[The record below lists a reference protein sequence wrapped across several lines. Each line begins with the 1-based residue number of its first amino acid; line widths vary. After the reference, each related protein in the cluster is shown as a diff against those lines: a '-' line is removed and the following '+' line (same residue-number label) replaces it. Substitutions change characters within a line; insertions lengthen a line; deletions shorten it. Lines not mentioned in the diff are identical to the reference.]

1 VTPRPFLVCAL
12 VATAIA
18 AARPASA
25 YCRTTTDE
33 KFQPT
38 LAQPCAPDGAPL
50 YWPFAAID
58 FFVNAQASVQVTVE
72 QTRAASETAFD
83 SWTHADCPLDLATCG
98 GTGGGPPSIAVR
110 YAGTTEVHAAEYRRD
125 GTDQNVILYWDAV
138 WPYPDDGSTL
148 ALTTVTF
155 GAESGQ
161 IVDAD
166 IEVNSNPKVTPLTVD
181 DPRGRAVYDLP
192 SILQHETGH
201 VLGLAHTQPG
211 HSDATMYTYY
221 QKGSWDMRTLAGD
234 DVCGICNV
242 YPPTH
247 LEGGGCA
254 LSAPGTPAPG
264 ARRTPVPALLAAMLG
279 LAAIGAIRKRRR
291 HSQ

>member
-1 VTPRPFLVCAL
+1 VTPRPLLACA
-12 VATAIA
+12 VAITAFA

-33 KFQPT
+33 KFVPT
-38 LAQPCAPDGAPL
+38 VAQPCAPDGAAL
-50 YWPFAAID
+50 YWPDATID
-58 FFVNAQASVQVTVE
+58 YYVNAQASVQISAE
-72 QTRAASETAFD
+72 QTRVASETAFA
-83 SWTHADCPLDLATCG
+83 SWTHADCPQDLATCG
-98 GTGGGPPSIAVR
+98 GAGGGMPSIAVR
-110 YAGTTEVHAAEYRRD
+110 YAGTTEAHAAEYRRD
-125 GTDQNVILYWDAV
+125 GTDQNVVLYWDAA
-138 WPYPDDGSTL
+138 WPYADDGATL

-155 GAESGQ
+155 GAESGM

-166 IEVNSNPKVTPLTVD
+166 VEVNSNPKVTPLTVD

-211 HSDATMYTYY
+211 HSDATMFTYY
-221 QKGSWDMRTLAGD
+221 QKGSWDMRTLASD

-254 LSAPGTPAPG
+254 LSTERAPGWSS
-264 ARRTPVPALLAAMLG
+264 ARPALLFAALG
-279 LAAIGAIRKRRR
+279 LVVVGAMRKRLRY
-291 HSQ
+291 SQ